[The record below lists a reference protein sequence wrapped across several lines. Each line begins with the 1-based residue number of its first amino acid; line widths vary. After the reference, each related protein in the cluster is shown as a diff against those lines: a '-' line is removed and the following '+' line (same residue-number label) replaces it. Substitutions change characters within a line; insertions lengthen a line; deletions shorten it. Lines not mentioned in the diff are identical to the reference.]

1 MGRHAREA
9 YIGDAIVAVFG
20 VPTVHEDDPV
30 RAIRAAVEMLER
42 LDQLNRSFQQRHGI
56 TLGIRIGINT
66 GEVLASVGGAG
77 DQLVAGDVGTLLR
90 GSSSQPS
97 RERCWLESGRN

>member
-1 MGRHAREA
+1 MSEVIASCGGTLEK

-56 TLGIRIGINT
+56 TLAIRIGINT
-66 GEVLASVGGAG
+66 GEVM
-77 DQLVAGDVGTLLR
+77 
-90 GSSSQPS
+90 P
-97 RERCWLESGRN
+97 GRRSWRSARRR